1 MRVHAC
7 SARIVLCVNS
17 AGSVPPSCGSGSGA
31 LGLLDSRLFLRSSFA
46 RSVLARA
53 ASPRDAALPA
63 LPAVLMAVAMPPTVL
78 VLVVQKPPVSVAGHG
93 VLPCR
98 GYAARLCP
106 LYLAPTPVCS
116 FVRPRV
122 GSVSARAVPLAP
134 AVRFP
139 PPARL
144 ALP

>member
-1 MRVHAC
+1 MHRFFA
-7 SARIVLCVNS
+7 
-17 AGSVPPSCGSGSGA
+17 
-31 LGLLDSRLFLRSSFA
+31 A

-63 LPAVLMAVAMPPTVL
+63 LPAELMAVAMPPTVL

-98 GYAARLCP
+98 GYAAHLWP

-122 GSVSARAVPLAP
+122 GSVSARAVPLALV
-134 AVRFP
+134 VRFP
-139 PPARL
+139 PPLDSRCPEA
-144 ALP
+144 